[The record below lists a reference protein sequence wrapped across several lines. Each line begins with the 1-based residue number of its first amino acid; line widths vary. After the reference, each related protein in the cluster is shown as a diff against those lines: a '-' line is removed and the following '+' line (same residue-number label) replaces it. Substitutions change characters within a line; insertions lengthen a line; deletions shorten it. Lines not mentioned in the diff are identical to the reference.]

1 MNGPPK
7 TAQNNLLSQ
16 SNAAV
21 TAIKRRSFTMDEWI
35 LTMIGSTLLSLDAD
49 ERGSLSKKSV
59 EREDRS
65 PTLEK
70 E

>member
-1 MNGPPK
+1 MNAPPK
-7 TAQNNLLSQ
+7 TAQNNLLSP
-16 SNAAV
+16 SNAVA
-21 TAIKRRSFTMDEWI
+21 TAIQRRSFTMDEWI

-49 ERGSLSKKSV
+49 ERGILSKKSV